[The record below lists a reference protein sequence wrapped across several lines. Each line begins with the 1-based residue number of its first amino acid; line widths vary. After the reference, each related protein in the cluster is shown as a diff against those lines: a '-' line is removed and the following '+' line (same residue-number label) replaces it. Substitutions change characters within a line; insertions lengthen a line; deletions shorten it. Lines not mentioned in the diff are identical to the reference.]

1 MNKLELLKE
10 PLHFL
15 GSQIYKASGIKLDFT
30 YCKRRRDRFNPE
42 EPSDMI
48 DIYPALL
55 FYRGNTNRRD
65 VDQNYDGAYDTFKMI
80 VQLLTI
86 LK

>member
-1 MNKLELLKE
+1 MNKLEMLKE

-42 EPSDMI
+42 EPSEMI
-48 DIYPALL
+48 DIYPAFL
-55 FYRGNTNRRD
+55 FYIGNNSRKE
-65 VDQNYDGAYDTFKMI
+65 VALNYDGAYKTYDEI
-80 VQLLTI
+80 GRAHV
-86 LK
+86 